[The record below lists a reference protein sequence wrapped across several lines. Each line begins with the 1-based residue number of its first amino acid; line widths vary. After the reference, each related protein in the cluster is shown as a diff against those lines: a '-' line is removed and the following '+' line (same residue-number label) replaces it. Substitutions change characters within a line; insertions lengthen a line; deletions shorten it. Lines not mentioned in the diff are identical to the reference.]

1 VRLTGNGV
9 APGVGLGPALL
20 LERRSAPVFRLHLR
34 GDSIDGEIA
43 RFHAAAGRSGGQLRE
58 IRERLSREVGESH
71 AYVFDAQIQMLDD
84 PMLRDRVAGLIR
96 AQSVNAE
103 WALRAVAQELHA
115 LFDSVADAYIRERRT
130 DLDDVVGRVQLNLT
144 GCGAAVSEAELDE
157 EVVLVAEEL
166 TPSQAGE
173 LDWRRVVAI
182 VTGAGSS
189 THHAAILARSLG
201 IPAVAGIDDAT
212 ERIAPGALVA
222 VDGTRG
228 EVDLSPAPALVRELL
243 GRKGRPTPAPNEP
256 SRQLASVTRD
266 GVRVRLLANVELL
279 GEAGVAT
286 HYGAEGIGLFRS
298 EYLLRRPGRWP
309 TEDEQVEVYAR
320 LLAESAGPV
329 TIRTWDV
336 GPEDFVTGAV
346 PGPNPALGERAWR
359 LLGRDRQ
366 PFLTQ
371 LRALLRAGLGG
382 ELRISLPF
390 VGGGGDLD
398 AALALL
404 GEARDG
410 LTREGVP
417 FATRVP
423 VGLNVEVPSAALTA
437 DQLARRVDFF
447 SVGTNDLIQ
456 YLLAVDRGD
465 PRMAEH
471 FQALHPAVLRV
482 LGEVA
487 GAASRAGIGL
497 GLCGEMAANPLHALL
512 LVGLGF
518 RELSMTPAAI
528 PSVKAAIRNVRADA
542 ASDLARRCLELS
554 SPEKVEAALRN
565 ELAGEAPA
573 AVEE

>member
-1 VRLTGNGV
+1 VKLTGNGV
-9 APGVGLGPALL
+9 APGTGVGPALL

-34 GDSIDGEIA
+34 SEATDPEVA
-43 RFHAAAGRSGGQLRE
+43 RFHAAAGRSGAQLRE
-58 IRERLSREVGESH
+58 IRERLAREVGESH

-96 AQSVNAE
+96 AQRVNAE

-115 LFDSVADAYIRERRT
+115 LFDSVADEYIRERRT
-130 DLDDVVGRVQLNLT
+130 DLDDVVGRVQLNLS
-144 GCGAAVSEAELDE
+144 GCGETGSEAQLDE
-157 EVVLVAEEL
+157 DVVLVAEEL

-212 ERIAPGALVA
+212 ERIAPGALVG

-228 EVDLSPAPALVRELL
+228 EVDLAPGPDFVRELQ
-243 GRKGRPTPAPNEP
+243 GREGRSRPRDP
-256 SRQLASVTRD
+256 SRGLAAVTRD
-266 GVRVRLLANVELL
+266 GARVRLLANVELL
-279 GEAGVAT
+279 GEVGAAT

-298 EYLLRRPGRWP
+298 EYRLRRPGRWP
-309 TEDEQVEVYAR
+309 SEDEQVEVYAR

-336 GPEDFVTGAV
+336 GPEDFVMDGTA
-346 PGPNPALGERAWR
+346 GPNPALGERAWR
-359 LLGRDRQ
+359 LLGRDPK

-371 LRALLRAGLGG
+371 LRALLRAGRQG

-390 VGGGGDLD
+390 VGGSGELD
-398 AALALL
+398 AALSLL
-404 GEARDG
+404 QEAREG
-410 LTREGVP
+410 LSREGLP
-417 FATRVP
+417 FAADVP

-437 DQLARRVDFF
+437 DLLAPRVDFF

-465 PRMAEH
+465 PRMAAR

-482 LGEVA
+482 LEEVV
-487 GAASRAGIGL
+487 AAATRAGIGL

-528 PSVKAAIRNVRADA
+528 PRVKAAIRGVRSDVAG
-542 ASDLARRCLELS
+542 DLARRCLKLG
-554 SPEKVEAALRN
+554 SPDQVEAALRN
-565 ELAGEAPA
+565 ELAGAAPA
-573 AVEE
+573 PVED